1 MVDISVQNIKKA
13 FEEGKDILDGLSFD
27 IDEGERVGL
36 LGKNGAG
43 KTTLFRIMSGELSA
57 DEGEIV
63 VPKSRRLG
71 LISQIPVYPEHFTT
85 EDVLISAQQHLID
98 IKARMEEL
106 EKRMSSETSKT
117 LLEEYDKLAYTFER
131 SGGWDI
137 EFERN
142 RVANGL
148 EIPSAQR
155 SQLFSSLSGGEKT
168 RVNLARLIL
177 EDTDILLLDEP
188 TNHLDINATEWLEAY
203 LSKFKGTVLIISHDR
218 YFLDSVVRRTIEIS
232 NGKAEYYSGNYSFY
246 VAEKQRR
253 FEEQLKKYE
262 REQVEAKRL
271 QDSADRLYQWG
282 TGNKNLMKK
291 SFAIQSRIDR
301 LVQTERPKNEKSMHT
316 RFGEKTFRADEVL
329 TTKGVSKSYDG
340 RTLFSNVEL
349 AIRGGERIA
358 LTGDNGTGKSTLLSI
373 LLDELRPDAGIV
385 KIGPSVKIAYLPQ
398 IIEFDHPERNL
409 ADTLIHE
416 TGCTMQTARNRLGA
430 FKFSGE
436 DVFKSVGD
444 LSGGERSRLRLCI
457 LMNDDVNLLVLDEPT
472 NHLDI
477 ASREWIEEAV
487 EEYAETLL
495 FVSHDRYFINRF
507 ATRIWE
513 LEDGSINDFVGTYEK
528 YRSVKNN
535 QRATQNNVKEIKK
548 APKKEK
554 KKGTASP
561 AKLIAKLEK
570 EITLLESQLEE
581 LGQKRDAFCTDY
593 EKLMELDAEEKALR
607 LQLDEK
613 YDAWAELEQ

>member
-513 LEDGSINDFVGTYEK
+513 LEDGSINDFVGSYEK

-535 QRATQNNVKEIKK
+535 QRGAQSNIKEIKK